1 MLDLNDRVDEIG
13 LDYETD
19 FNENM
24 HVNYRGAFKITDYM
38 ADYLKEK
45 YELPEYEKETDSIY
59 EKTQERLLSRT
70 EEMEKR
76 NE

>member
-1 MLDLNDRVDEIG
+1 MLDRNDHVDGIG

-24 HVNYRGAFKITDYM
+24 HVNFRGAVKITDYR

-45 YELPEYEKETDSIY
+45 YELPEHEKETDSMY

>member
-1 MLDLNDRVDEIG
+1 
-13 LDYETD
+13 
-19 FNENM
+19 M

-45 YELPEYEKETDSIY
+45 YELPEHEKETDSIY
-59 EKTQERLLSRT
+59 EKTQERLLFRT